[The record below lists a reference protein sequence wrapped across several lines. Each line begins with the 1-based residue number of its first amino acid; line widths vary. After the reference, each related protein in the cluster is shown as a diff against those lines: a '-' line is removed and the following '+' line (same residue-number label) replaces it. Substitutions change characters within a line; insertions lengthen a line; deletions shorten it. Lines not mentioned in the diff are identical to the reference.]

1 MRRTLRNMTSRSR
14 FVDSQLQ
21 IDRQESTHGVLLYLT
36 VQKGSFAFCAQQ
48 AQFNMEKEGKAPS
61 LSGLSLVHQPPVHHM
76 LPVAA
81 DPLELEPLRSLQLLP
96 GKAALRLVV
105 MRPCLSSPR

>member
-36 VQKGSFAFCAQQ
+36 VQKGGFAFGAQQ
-48 AQFNMEKEGKAPS
+48 AQFNMDEEGKGSVSQWVNRVAGSKLLLEMPS
-61 LSGLSLVHQPPVHHM
+61 NH
-76 LPVAA
+76 
-81 DPLELEPLRSLQLLP
+81 LEST
-96 GKAALRLVV
+96 K
-105 MRPCLSSPR
+105 